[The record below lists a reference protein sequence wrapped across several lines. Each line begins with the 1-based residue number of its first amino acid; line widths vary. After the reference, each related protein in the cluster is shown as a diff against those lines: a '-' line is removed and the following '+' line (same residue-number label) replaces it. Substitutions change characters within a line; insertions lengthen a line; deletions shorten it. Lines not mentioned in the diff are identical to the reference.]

1 VPGSTLAAVDLEFV
15 EKRRGRADRSS
26 WTPFEPSK
34 SFNSDWWNDPL
45 QYSWDD
51 AWFVQVLRDGDE
63 VGRVR
68 LEKPLSLAHYGV
80 DPNLD
85 SNALKIQLI
94 EVSSTCRRLSIGTA
108 IVRELETRNP
118 DRTLVA
124 LSMEADDFWA
134 SLGWQRYDVPNE
146 QGPRSSPLFVQR

>member
-1 VPGSTLAAVDLEFV
+1 MDLEFV

-80 DPNLD
+80 DPNLVAAPCSCSGD
-85 SNALKIQLI
+85 RTDRHLGPTPRLA
-94 EVSSTCRRLSIGTA
+94 VTCPTLGLTTA
-108 IVRELETRNP
+108 ILN
-118 DRTLVA
+118 L
-124 LSMEADDFWA
+124 
-134 SLGWQRYDVPNE
+134 
-146 QGPRSSPLFVQR
+146 